1 MIDQYNS
8 SVAIDSRT
16 YNDHNISTSRK
27 TPRTTAGHK
36 KRNKSTM
43 VESKKGKAVQSSN
56 YTNQLLTL
64 IKKIHSPKN
73 DNAIN

>member
-1 MIDQYNS
+1 M
-8 SVAIDSRT
+8 
-16 YNDHNISTSRK
+16 
-27 TPRTTAGHK
+27 
-36 KRNKSTM
+36 STM

-73 DNAIN
+73 DNAINRLSLGGAKST